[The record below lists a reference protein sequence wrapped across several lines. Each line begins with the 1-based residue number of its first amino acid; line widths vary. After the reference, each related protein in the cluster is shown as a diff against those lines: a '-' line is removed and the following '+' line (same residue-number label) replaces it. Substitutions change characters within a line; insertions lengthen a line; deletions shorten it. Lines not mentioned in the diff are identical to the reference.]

1 MVPQARLI
9 NLRHGDAASPAR
21 GSLEHP
27 PPDKRLSGPGRASTP
42 CPADSSSGI
51 WQHLDV
57 PASALLLL
65 CLSSPFWAQE

>member
-27 PPDKRLSGPGRASTP
+27 PPTHRALAVGSAGIRGRVFCPGSP
-42 CPADSSSGI
+42 G
-51 WQHLDV
+51 HLL
-57 PASALLLL
+57 AL
-65 CLSSPFWAQE
+65 